1 MNMVSK
7 TGKFIISGLGT
18 ALLLSLVFMNFVNR
32 AYMPL
37 NSKEHMEYNHVSI
50 PFILFFLVFL
60 TLFIVSLRKK
70 FLQYISPQVVAS
82 ISALF
87 YLWTGL
93 VLIYRVDPAI
103 RADAKFCF
111 EAAVGFLNND
121 YSSLERGGYLFE
133 NAHQIGF
140 VLYEMLLAHI
150 SQDIRFVYFINL
162 VLTLVNNL
170 LIIRL
175 TSIMTGENEESVK
188 LASLLSLLFLP
199 QLYFILFGYN
209 QTISITLMLL
219 SSVML
224 GRFLRQ
230 HGIPSMLFMIIT
242 AYLAACVRGNAS
254 IFIIAECIIILLH
267 YLRRKAAAEKELQ
280 KRYEDP
286 DYRHSNE
293 PVPAPRRNRLCLAAV
308 ILLLIAMVLS
318 GPAMRLAGERVTGQ
332 EMPQQLPKH
341 MWIAMGMQG
350 GDLAPGWYNGYIY
363 RTYRNNDYNMALTS
377 EMAKHE
383 ISDRIQVFAGN
394 PELMLFFYSQK
405 IISTWCEPTFESIW
419 SGPLEDMNQHID
431 GKLLHALY
439 TGGMPYSVY
448 CNYCALIDLLLY
460 IGAAIGAFALLT
472 GLIRPRTKNRN
483 KKDRRSK
490 VLSPACL
497 DMLLFPA
504 LFLIGGF
511 LFHILWETK
520 SQYAMVYIYM
530 LIPLTSFGYAMI
542 CPDSF
547 SL

>member
-50 PFILFFLVFL
+50 PFILFFLVL
-60 TLFIVSLRKK
+60 LILFIVSLRKK
-70 FLQYISPQVVAS
+70 FLRYISPQVVAS

-170 LIIRL
+170 LIVRL
-175 TSIMTGENEESVK
+175 TSIMTGENEEAIK

-242 AYLAACVRGNAS
+242 AYLAVCVRGNAS

-267 YLRRKAAAEKELQ
+267 YLRRKAAAKKKLR
-280 KRYEDP
+280 KRSENP
-286 DYRHSNE
+286 DYRYSNE
-293 PVPAPRRNRLCLAAV
+293 PVPAPRRNRLCLMAL
-308 ILLLIAMVLS
+308 ILLLTAFVLS
-318 GPAMRLAGERVTGQ
+318 GPTMRLAGERVTGQ

-377 EMAKHE
+377 EMAKQE

-394 PELMLFFYSQK
+394 PGLMLFFYSQK
-405 IISTWCEPTFESIW
+405 IISTWCEPTFESVW

-439 TGGMPYSVY
+439 TGGKPYSVY
-448 CNYCALIDLLLY
+448 CNYCALINLPLY

-472 GLIRPRTKNRN
+472 GLIRTRTKNRN

-542 CPDSF
+542 YPDSF

>member
-18 ALLLSLVFMNFVNR
+18 ALLLSLVFMNLVNR

-50 PFILFFLVFL
+50 PFILFFLVL
-60 TLFIVSLRKK
+60 LILFIVSLRKK
-70 FLQYISPQVVAS
+70 FFRYISPQVVAS

-170 LIIRL
+170 LIVRL
-175 TSIMTGENEESVK
+175 TSIMTGENEEAIK

-267 YLRRKAAAEKELQ
+267 YLRRKAAAEKELR
-280 KRYEDP
+280 KRSENP
-286 DYRHSNE
+286 DYRYSDE
-293 PVPAPRRNRLCLAAV
+293 PVPAPRRNRLCLMALT
-308 ILLLIAMVLS
+308 LLLTAFVLS
-318 GPAMRLAGERVTGQ
+318 GPTMRLAGERVTGQ

-377 EMAKHE
+377 EMAKQE

-394 PELMLFFYSQK
+394 PGLMLFFYSQK
-405 IISTWCEPTFESIW
+405 IISTWCEPTFESVW

-439 TGGMPYSVY
+439 TGGKPYSVY

-472 GLIRPRTKNRN
+472 GLVRPRTKNRN

>member
-50 PFILFFLVFL
+50 PFILFFLAL
-60 TLFIVSLRKK
+60 LILFIVSLRKK
-70 FLQYISPQVVAS
+70 FLRYISPQVVAS

-170 LIIRL
+170 LIVRL
-175 TSIMTGENEESVK
+175 TSIMTGENEEAIK

-267 YLRRKAAAEKELQ
+267 YLRRKAAAEKELR
-280 KRYEDP
+280 KRSENP
-286 DYRHSNE
+286 DYRYSDE
-293 PVPAPRRNRLCLAAV
+293 PVPAPRRNRLCLMAL
-308 ILLLIAMVLS
+308 ILLLTAMVLS
-318 GPAMRLAGERVTGQ
+318 GPTMRLAGERVTGQ

-377 EMAKHE
+377 EMAKQE

-394 PELMLFFYSQK
+394 PGLMLFFYSQK
-405 IISTWCEPTFESIW
+405 IISTWCEPTFESVW

-439 TGGMPYSVY
+439 TGGKPYSVY
-448 CNYCALIDLLLY
+448 CNYCALIDLPLY

-472 GLIRPRTKNRN
+472 GLVWPRTKNRN

-542 CPDSF
+542 YPDSF

>member
-1 MNMVSK
+1 MNTAYK
-7 TGKFIISGLGT
+7 IGKVIIQGLGT

-50 PFILFFLVFL
+50 PFILFFLILL

-70 FLQYISPQVVAS
+70 ILQYISPQVVAS

-162 VLTLVNNL
+162 VLTLANNL

-175 TSIMTGENEESVK
+175 TSIMTGENEEAIK
-188 LASLLSLLFLP
+188 LASLLSLIFLP

-219 SSVML
+219 SCVMM

-230 HGIPSMLFMIIT
+230 HGIPSMLFMIVT
-242 AYLAACVRGNAS
+242 AYLAVCVRGNAS

-267 YLRRKAAAEKELQ
+267 YLRRKATAEKELQ

-308 ILLLIAMVLS
+308 ILLLTAMVLS

-394 PELMLFFYSQK
+394 PGLMLFFYSQK
-405 IISTWCEPTFESIW
+405 IISTWCEPTFESVW

-439 TGGMPYSVY
+439 TGGKPYSVY
-448 CNYCALIDLLLY
+448 CNYCALIDLPLY
-460 IGAAIGAFALLT
+460 IGASIGAFALLT

-542 CPDSF
+542 YPDSF

>member
-50 PFILFFLVFL
+50 PFILFFLVL
-60 TLFIVSLRKK
+60 LILFIVSLRKK
-70 FLQYISPQVVAS
+70 FLRYISPQVVAS

-170 LIIRL
+170 LIVRL
-175 TSIMTGENEESVK
+175 TSIMTGENEEAIK

-242 AYLAACVRGNAS
+242 AYLAVCVRGNAS

-267 YLRRKAAAEKELQ
+267 YLRRKAAAEKGLR
-280 KRYEDP
+280 KRSENP
-286 DYRHSNE
+286 DYRYSDE
-293 PVPAPRRNRLCLAAV
+293 PVPAPRRNRLCLMAL
-308 ILLLIAMVLS
+308 ILLLTAMVLS
-318 GPAMRLAGERVTGQ
+318 GPTMRLAGERVTGQ

-377 EMAKHE
+377 EMAKQE

-394 PELMLFFYSQK
+394 PGLMLFFYSQK
-405 IISTWCEPTFESIW
+405 IISTWCEPTFESVW

-439 TGGMPYSVY
+439 TGGKPYSVY
-448 CNYCALIDLLLY
+448 CNYCALIDLPLY

-472 GLIRPRTKNRN
+472 GLVRPRTKNRN

-542 CPDSF
+542 YPDSF

>member
-50 PFILFFLVFL
+50 PFILFFLVL
-60 TLFIVSLRKK
+60 LILFIVSLRKK
-70 FLQYISPQVVAS
+70 FLRYISPQVVAS

-170 LIIRL
+170 LIVRL
-175 TSIMTGENEESVK
+175 TSIMTGENEEAIK

-267 YLRRKAAAEKELQ
+267 YLRRKAAAEKGLR
-280 KRYEDP
+280 KRSENP
-286 DYRHSNE
+286 DYRYSDE
-293 PVPAPRRNRLCLAAV
+293 PVPAPRRNRLCLMAL
-308 ILLLIAMVLS
+308 ILFLTAMVLS
-318 GPAMRLAGERVTGQ
+318 GPTMRLAGERVTGQ

-377 EMAKHE
+377 EMAKQE

-394 PELMLFFYSQK
+394 PGLMLFFYSQK
-405 IISTWCEPTFESIW
+405 IISTWCEPTFESVW

-439 TGGMPYSVY
+439 TGGKPYSVY
-448 CNYCALIDLLLY
+448 CNYCALIDLPLY

-472 GLIRPRTKNRN
+472 GLVRPRTKNRN

-542 CPDSF
+542 YPDSF

>member
-1 MNMVSK
+1 MNIVCK

-18 ALLLSLVFMNFVNR
+18 ALLLSLVFMNLVNR

-37 NSKEHMEYNHVSI
+37 NSKEHMEYSHVSI
-50 PFILFFLVFL
+50 PFILFFLILL

-70 FLQYISPQVVAS
+70 ILQYISPQVVAS

-162 VLTLVNNL
+162 VLTLANNL

-175 TSIMTGENEESVK
+175 TSIMTGENEEAIK
-188 LASLLSLLFLP
+188 LASLLSLIFLP

-219 SSVML
+219 SCVMM

-230 HGIPSMLFMIIT
+230 HGIPSMLFMIVT
-242 AYLAACVRGNAS
+242 AYLAVCVRGNAS

-394 PELMLFFYSQK
+394 PGLMLFFYSQK

-431 GKLLHALY
+431 GKLLHELY
-439 TGGMPYSVY
+439 TGGKPYSVY
-448 CNYCALIDLLLY
+448 CNYCALIDLPLY
-460 IGAAIGAFALLT
+460 IGASIGAFALLT

-542 CPDSF
+542 YPDSF

>member
-1 MNMVSK
+1 
-7 TGKFIISGLGT
+7 
-18 ALLLSLVFMNFVNR
+18 MNFVNR

-50 PFILFFLVFL
+50 PFILFFLVL
-60 TLFIVSLRKK
+60 LILFIVSLRKK

-93 VLIYRVDPAI
+93 VLIYRVDPAT
-103 RADAKFCF
+103 RADAKLCF

-121 YSSLERGGYLFE
+121 FSSLERGGYLFE

-170 LIIRL
+170 LIVRL

-230 HGIPSMLFMIIT
+230 HGILSMLFMIVT

-267 YLRRKAAAEKELQ
+267 YLRRKAAAERELQ

-286 DYRHSNE
+286 DHRYSDE
-293 PVPAPRRNRLCLAAV
+293 PVPAPRRNRLCLMAV
-308 ILLLIAMVLS
+308 ILLLTAMVLS
-318 GPAMRLAGERVTGQ
+318 GPTMRLAGERVTGQ

-341 MWIAMGMQG
+341 MWITNYVQHGNTIDLTIQSSQDETNFYRHLSQAKSFKIVNLRKSRGGNSTVIFYVKLQG
-350 GDLAPGWYNGYIY
+350 GV
-363 RTYRNNDYNMALTS
+363 
-377 EMAKHE
+377 
-383 ISDRIQVFAGN
+383 Q
-394 PELMLFFYSQK
+394 
-405 IISTWCEPTFESIW
+405 
-419 SGPLEDMNQHID
+419 
-431 GKLLHALY
+431 
-439 TGGMPYSVY
+439 
-448 CNYCALIDLLLY
+448 
-460 IGAAIGAFALLT
+460 
-472 GLIRPRTKNRN
+472 
-483 KKDRRSK
+483 
-490 VLSPACL
+490 
-497 DMLLFPA
+497 
-504 LFLIGGF
+504 
-511 LFHILWETK
+511 
-520 SQYAMVYIYM
+520 
-530 LIPLTSFGYAMI
+530 
-542 CPDSF
+542 
-547 SL
+547 

>member
-50 PFILFFLVFL
+50 PFILFFLVL
-60 TLFIVSLRKK
+60 LILFIVSLRKK
-70 FLQYISPQVVAS
+70 FLRYISPQVVAS

-170 LIIRL
+170 LIVRL
-175 TSIMTGENEESVK
+175 TSIMTGENEEAIK

-267 YLRRKAAAEKELQ
+267 YLRRKAAAEKGLR
-280 KRYEDP
+280 KRSENP
-286 DYRHSNE
+286 DYRYSDE
-293 PVPAPRRNRLCLAAV
+293 PVPAPRRNRLCLMAL
-308 ILLLIAMVLS
+308 ILFLTAMVLS
-318 GPAMRLAGERVTGQ
+318 GPTMRLAGERVTGQ

-377 EMAKHE
+377 EMAKQE

-394 PELMLFFYSQK
+394 PGLMLFFYSQK
-405 IISTWCEPTFESIW
+405 IISTWCEPTFESVW

-439 TGGMPYSVY
+439 TGGKPYSVY
-448 CNYCALIDLLLY
+448 CNYCALINLPLY

-472 GLIRPRTKNRN
+472 GLVRPRTKNRN

-542 CPDSF
+542 YPDSF

>member
-50 PFILFFLVFL
+50 PFILFFLVL
-60 TLFIVSLRKK
+60 LILFIVSLRKK
-70 FLQYISPQVVAS
+70 FLRYISPQVVAS

-170 LIIRL
+170 LIVRL
-175 TSIMTGENEESVK
+175 TSIMTGENEEAIK

-267 YLRRKAAAEKELQ
+267 YLRRKAAAEKGLR
-280 KRYEDP
+280 KRSENP
-286 DYRHSNE
+286 DYRYSDE
-293 PVPAPRRNRLCLAAV
+293 PVPAPRRNRLCLMAL
-308 ILLLIAMVLS
+308 ILLLTAMVLS
-318 GPAMRLAGERVTGQ
+318 GPTMRLAGERVTGQ

-377 EMAKHE
+377 EMAKQE

-394 PELMLFFYSQK
+394 PGLMLFFYSQK
-405 IISTWCEPTFESIW
+405 IISTWCEPTFESVW

-439 TGGMPYSVY
+439 TGGKPYSVY
-448 CNYCALIDLLLY
+448 CNYCALIDLPLY

-472 GLIRPRTKNRN
+472 GLVRPRTKNRN

-542 CPDSF
+542 YPDSF

>member
-18 ALLLSLVFMNFVNR
+18 ALLLSLVFMNSVNR

-175 TSIMTGENEESVK
+175 TSIMTGENEEAIK
-188 LASLLSLLFLP
+188 LASLLSL
-199 QLYFILFGYN
+199 
-209 QTISITLMLL
+209 
-219 SSVML
+219 ML

-267 YLRRKAAAEKELQ
+267 YLRRKAAAERELQ

-286 DYRHSNE
+286 DHRYSDE
-293 PVPAPRRNRLCLAAV
+293 PVPAPRRNRLCLMAL
-308 ILLLIAMVLS
+308 ILLLTAMVLS
-318 GPAMRLAGERVTGQ
+318 GPTMRLAGERVTGQ

-377 EMAKHE
+377 EMAKQE
-383 ISDRIQVFAGN
+383 ICCF
-394 PELMLFFYSQK
+394 
-405 IISTWCEPTFESIW
+405 SI
-419 SGPLEDMNQHID
+419 
-431 GKLLHALY
+431 
-439 TGGMPYSVY
+439 
-448 CNYCALIDLLLY
+448 
-460 IGAAIGAFALLT
+460 
-472 GLIRPRTKNRN
+472 
-483 KKDRRSK
+483 RRK
-490 VLSPACL
+490 
-497 DMLLFPA
+497 
-504 LFLIGGF
+504 
-511 LFHILWETK
+511 
-520 SQYAMVYIYM
+520 
-530 LIPLTSFGYAMI
+530 
-542 CPDSF
+542 
-547 SL
+547 

>member
-50 PFILFFLVFL
+50 PFILFFLVL
-60 TLFIVSLRKK
+60 LILFIVSLRKK
-70 FLQYISPQVVAS
+70 SLRYISPQVVAS

-170 LIIRL
+170 LIVRL
-175 TSIMTGENEESVK
+175 TSIMSGENEEAIK

-267 YLRRKAAAEKELQ
+267 YLRRKAAAEKELR
-280 KRYEDP
+280 KRSENP
-286 DYRHSNE
+286 DYRYSDE
-293 PVPAPRRNRLCLAAV
+293 PVPAPRRNRLCLMAL
-308 ILLLIAMVLS
+308 ILLLTAMVLS
-318 GPAMRLAGERVTGQ
+318 GPTMRLAGERVTGQ

-377 EMAKHE
+377 EMAKQE

-394 PELMLFFYSQK
+394 PGLMLFFYSQK
-405 IISTWCEPTFESIW
+405 IISTWCEPTFESVW

-439 TGGMPYSVY
+439 TGGKPYSVY
-448 CNYCALIDLLLY
+448 CNYCALIDLPLY

-472 GLIRPRTKNRN
+472 GLVRPRTKNRN

-542 CPDSF
+542 YPDSF

>member
-1 MNMVSK
+1 
-7 TGKFIISGLGT
+7 
-18 ALLLSLVFMNFVNR
+18 MNFVNR

-50 PFILFFLVFL
+50 PFILFFLVL
-60 TLFIVSLRKK
+60 LILFIVSLRKK
-70 FLQYISPQVVAS
+70 FLRYISPQVVAS

-170 LIIRL
+170 LIVRL
-175 TSIMTGENEESVK
+175 TSIMTGENEEAIK

-242 AYLAACVRGNAS
+242 AYLAVCVRGNAS

-267 YLRRKAAAEKELQ
+267 YLRRKAAAKKKLR
-280 KRYEDP
+280 KRSENP
-286 DYRHSNE
+286 DYRYSNE
-293 PVPAPRRNRLCLAAV
+293 PVPAPRRNRLCLMAL
-308 ILLLIAMVLS
+308 ILLLTAFVLS
-318 GPAMRLAGERVTGQ
+318 GPTMRLAGERVTGQ

-377 EMAKHE
+377 EMAKQE

-394 PELMLFFYSQK
+394 PGLMLFFYSQK
-405 IISTWCEPTFESIW
+405 IISTWCEPTFESVW

-439 TGGMPYSVY
+439 TGGKPYSVY
-448 CNYCALIDLLLY
+448 CNYCALINLPLY

-472 GLIRPRTKNRN
+472 GLIRTRTKNRN

-542 CPDSF
+542 YPDSF

>member
-1 MNMVSK
+1 MNIVCK

-50 PFILFFLVFL
+50 PFILFCLIL
-60 TLFIVSLRKK
+60 LILFIVCLRKNL
-70 FLQYISPQVVAS
+70 LQYISPQVVAS

-162 VLTLVNNL
+162 
-170 LIIRL
+170 
-175 TSIMTGENEESVK
+175 
-188 LASLLSLLFLP
+188 P

-219 SSVML
+219 SCVMM

-230 HGIPSMLFMIIT
+230 HGIPSMLFMIVT
-242 AYLAACVRGNAS
+242 AYLAVCVRGNAS

-377 EMAKHE
+377 EMAKQE

-394 PELMLFFYSQK
+394 PGLMLFFYSQK
-405 IISTWCEPTFESIW
+405 IISTWCEPTFESVW

-448 CNYCALIDLLLY
+448 CNYCALIDLPLY

>member
-50 PFILFFLVFL
+50 PFILFFLVL
-60 TLFIVSLRKK
+60 LILFIVSLRKK
-70 FLQYISPQVVAS
+70 FLRYISPQVVAS

-170 LIIRL
+170 LIVRL
-175 TSIMTGENEESVK
+175 TSIMTGENEEAIK
-188 LASLLSLLFLP
+188 FASLLSLLFLP

-267 YLRRKAAAEKELQ
+267 YLRRKAAAEKELR
-280 KRYEDP
+280 KRSESP
-286 DYRHSNE
+286 DYRYSDE
-293 PVPAPRRNRLCLAAV
+293 PVPAPRRNRLCLMAL
-308 ILLLIAMVLS
+308 ILLLTAMVLS
-318 GPAMRLAGERVTGQ
+318 GPTMRLAGERVTGQ

-377 EMAKHE
+377 EMAKQE

-394 PELMLFFYSQK
+394 PGLMLFFYSQK
-405 IISTWCEPTFESIW
+405 IISTWCEPTFESVW

-439 TGGMPYSVY
+439 TGGKPYSVY
-448 CNYCALIDLLLY
+448 CNYCALIDLPLY

-542 CPDSF
+542 YPDSF

>member
-18 ALLLSLVFMNFVNR
+18 ALLLSLVFMNSVNR

-175 TSIMTGENEESVK
+175 TSIMTGENEEAIK
-188 LASLLSLLFLP
+188 LASLLSLIFLP

-219 SSVML
+219 SCVMM

-230 HGIPSMLFMIIT
+230 HGIPSMLFMIVT
-242 AYLAACVRGNAS
+242 AYLAVCVRGNAS

-377 EMAKHE
+377 EMAKQE

-394 PELMLFFYSQK
+394 PGLMLFFYSQK

-431 GKLLHALY
+431 GKLLHELY
-439 TGGMPYSVY
+439 TGGKPYSVY
-448 CNYCALIDLLLY
+448 CNYCALIDLPLY
-460 IGAAIGAFALLT
+460 IGASIGAFALLT

>member
-50 PFILFFLVFL
+50 PFILFFLVL
-60 TLFIVSLRKK
+60 LILFIVSLRKK

-170 LIIRL
+170 LIVRL
-175 TSIMTGENEESVK
+175 TSIMTGENEEAIK

-267 YLRRKAAAEKELQ
+267 YLRRKAAAEKGLR
-280 KRYEDP
+280 KRSENP
-286 DYRHSNE
+286 DYRYSDE
-293 PVPAPRRNRLCLAAV
+293 PVPAPRRNRLCLMAL
-308 ILLLIAMVLS
+308 ILLLTAMVLS
-318 GPAMRLAGERVTGQ
+318 GPTMKLAGERVTGQ

-377 EMAKHE
+377 EMAKQE

-394 PELMLFFYSQK
+394 PGLMLFFYSQK
-405 IISTWCEPTFESIW
+405 IISTWCEPTFESVW

-439 TGGMPYSVY
+439 TGGKPYSVY
-448 CNYCALIDLLLY
+448 CNYCALIDLPLY

-472 GLIRPRTKNRN
+472 GLVRPRTKNRN

-542 CPDSF
+542 YPDSF

>member
-18 ALLLSLVFMNFVNR
+18 ALLLSLAFMNFVNR

-37 NSKEHMEYNHVSI
+37 NSKEHMEYSHVSI
-50 PFILFFLVFL
+50 PFILFFLILL

-70 FLQYISPQVVAS
+70 ILQYISPQVVAS

-103 RADAKFCF
+103 RAAAKFCF

-162 VLTLVNNL
+162 VLTLANNL

-175 TSIMTGENEESVK
+175 TSIMTGENEEAIK
-188 LASLLSLLFLP
+188 LASLLSLIFLP

-219 SSVML
+219 SCVMM

-230 HGIPSMLFMIIT
+230 HGIPSMLFMIVT
-242 AYLAACVRGNAS
+242 AYLAVCVRGNAS

-394 PELMLFFYSQK
+394 PGLMLFFYSQK

-431 GKLLHALY
+431 GKLLHELY
-439 TGGMPYSVY
+439 TGGKPYSVY
-448 CNYCALIDLLLY
+448 CNYCALIDLPLY
-460 IGAAIGAFALLT
+460 IGASIGAFALLT

>member
-50 PFILFFLVFL
+50 PFILFFLVL
-60 TLFIVSLRKK
+60 LILFIVSLRKK
-70 FLQYISPQVVAS
+70 FLRYFSPQVVAS

-140 VLYEMLLAHI
+140 VLYEMLLALI

-170 LIIRL
+170 LIVRL
-175 TSIMTGENEESVK
+175 TSIMTGENEEAIK

-230 HGIPSMLFMIIT
+230 HGILSMLFMIIT

-267 YLRRKAAAEKELQ
+267 YLRRKAAAEKKLR
-280 KRYEDP
+280 KRSENP
-286 DYRHSNE
+286 DYRYSNE
-293 PVPAPRRNRLCLAAV
+293 PVPAPRRNRLCLMAL
-308 ILLLIAMVLS
+308 ILLLTAFVLS
-318 GPAMRLAGERVTGQ
+318 GPTMRLAGERVTGQ

-377 EMAKHE
+377 EMAKQE

-394 PELMLFFYSQK
+394 PGLMLFFYSQK
-405 IISTWCEPTFESIW
+405 IISTWCEPTFESVW

-439 TGGMPYSVY
+439 TGGKPYSVY
-448 CNYCALIDLLLY
+448 CNYCALINLPLY

-472 GLIRPRTKNRN
+472 GLVRPRTKNRN

-530 LIPLTSFGYAMI
+530 LIPLASFGYAMI
-542 CPDSF
+542 YPDSF

>member
-50 PFILFFLVFL
+50 PFILFFLVL
-60 TLFIVSLRKK
+60 LILFIVSLRKK
-70 FLQYISPQVVAS
+70 FLRYFSPQVVVS

-175 TSIMTGENEESVK
+175 TSIMTGENEEAIK

-267 YLRRKAAAEKELQ
+267 YLRRKAAAEKGLR
-280 KRYEDP
+280 KRSENP
-286 DYRHSNE
+286 DYRYSDE
-293 PVPAPRRNRLCLAAV
+293 PVPAPRRNRLCLMAL
-308 ILLLIAMVLS
+308 ILLLTAMVLS
-318 GPAMRLAGERVTGQ
+318 GPTMRLAGERVTGQ

-377 EMAKHE
+377 EMAKQE

-394 PELMLFFYSQK
+394 PGLMLFFYSQK
-405 IISTWCEPTFESIW
+405 IISTWCEPTFESVW

-439 TGGMPYSVY
+439 TGGKPYSVY
-448 CNYCALIDLLLY
+448 CNYCALIDLPLY

-542 CPDSF
+542 YPDSF

>member
-1 MNMVSK
+1 MNIVCK

-37 NSKEHMEYNHVSI
+37 NSKEHMEYNHVSV
-50 PFILFFLVFL
+50 PFILFCLIL
-60 TLFIVSLRKK
+60 LILFIVCLRKNL
-70 FLQYISPQVVAS
+70 LQYISPQVVAS

-93 VLIYRVDPAI
+93 VLIYRVDPAT
-103 RADAKFCF
+103 RADAKLCF

-162 VLTLVNNL
+162 VLTLINNL

-188 LASLLSLLFLP
+188 LASLLSLVFLP

-230 HGIPSMLFMIIT
+230 HGIPSMLFMIVT

-267 YLRRKAAAEKELQ
+267 YLRRKAVAEKELQ

-286 DYRHSNE
+286 DYRYSDE
-293 PVPAPRRNRLCLAAV
+293 PVTAPRRNRLCLAAA
-308 ILLLIAMVLS
+308 ILLVTAFVLS
-318 GPAMRLAGERVTGQ
+318 GPTMRLAGERVTGQ

-377 EMAKHE
+377 EMAKRE

-394 PELMLFFYSQK
+394 PGLMLFFYSQK
-405 IISTWCEPTFESIW
+405 IISTWCEPTFESVW

-439 TGGMPYSVY
+439 TGGKPYSVY
-448 CNYCALIDLLLY
+448 CNYCALIDLPLY
-460 IGAAIGAFALLT
+460 IGASIGSFVLLT
-472 GLIRPRTKNRN
+472 GLVRPRTKNRN

>member
-1 MNMVSK
+1 M
-7 TGKFIISGLGT
+7 
-18 ALLLSLVFMNFVNR
+18 
-32 AYMPL
+32 
-37 NSKEHMEYNHVSI
+37 
-50 PFILFFLVFL
+50 
-60 TLFIVSLRKK
+60 
-70 FLQYISPQVVAS
+70 
-82 ISALF
+82 
-87 YLWTGL
+87 
-93 VLIYRVDPAI
+93 DPAI

-162 VLTLVNNL
+162 VLTLANNL

-175 TSIMTGENEESVK
+175 TSIMTGENEEAIK
-188 LASLLSLLFLP
+188 LASLLSLIFLP

-219 SSVML
+219 SCVMM

-377 EMAKHE
+377 EMAKQE

-394 PELMLFFYSQK
+394 PGLVLFFYSQK
-405 IISTWCEPTFESIW
+405 IISTWCEPTFESVW

-431 GKLLHALY
+431 GKLLHELY
-439 TGGMPYSVY
+439 TGGKPYSVY
-448 CNYCALIDLLLY
+448 CNYCALIDLPLY
-460 IGAAIGAFALLT
+460 IGASIGAFALLT

-542 CPDSF
+542 YPDSF

>member
-1 MNMVSK
+1 
-7 TGKFIISGLGT
+7 
-18 ALLLSLVFMNFVNR
+18 MNFVNR

-50 PFILFFLVFL
+50 PFILFFLILL

-70 FLQYISPQVVAS
+70 ILQYISPQVVAS

-170 LIIRL
+170 LIVRL
-175 TSIMTGENEESVK
+175 TSIMTGENEEAIK

-267 YLRRKAAAEKELQ
+267 YLRRKAAAERELQ

-286 DYRHSNE
+286 DHRYSDE
-293 PVPAPRRNRLCLAAV
+293 PVPAPRRNRLCLMAV
-308 ILLLIAMVLS
+308 ILLLTAMVLS
-318 GPAMRLAGERVTGQ
+318 GPTMRLAGERVTGQ

-377 EMAKHE
+377 EMAKQE

-394 PELMLFFYSQK
+394 PGLMLFFYSQK
-405 IISTWCEPTFESIW
+405 IISTWCEPTFESVW

-439 TGGMPYSVY
+439 TGGKPYSVY

>member
-50 PFILFFLVFL
+50 PFILFFLVL
-60 TLFIVSLRKK
+60 LILFIVSLRKK
-70 FLQYISPQVVAS
+70 FLRYFSPQVVAS

-170 LIIRL
+170 LIVRL
-175 TSIMTGENEESVK
+175 TSIMTGENEEAIK

-267 YLRRKAAAEKELQ
+267 YLRRKAAAEKKLR
-280 KRYEDP
+280 KRSENP
-286 DYRHSNE
+286 DYRYSNE
-293 PVPAPRRNRLCLAAV
+293 PVPAPRRNRLCLMAL
-308 ILLLIAMVLS
+308 ILLLTAFVLS
-318 GPAMRLAGERVTGQ
+318 GPTMRLAGERVTGQ
-332 EMPQQLPKH
+332 KMPQQLPKH

-377 EMAKHE
+377 EMAKQE

-394 PELMLFFYSQK
+394 PGLMLFFYSQK
-405 IISTWCEPTFESIW
+405 IISTWCEPTFESVW

-439 TGGMPYSVY
+439 TGGKPYSVY
-448 CNYCALIDLLLY
+448 CNYCALINLPLY

-542 CPDSF
+542 YPDSF

>member
-50 PFILFFLVFL
+50 PFILFFLVL
-60 TLFIVSLRKK
+60 LILFIVSLRKK

-175 TSIMTGENEESVK
+175 TSIMTGENEEAIK

-224 GRFLRQ
+224 GRFLRL

-267 YLRRKAAAEKELQ
+267 YLRRKAAAEKKLR
-280 KRYEDP
+280 KRSENP
-286 DYRHSNE
+286 DYRYSDE
-293 PVPAPRRNRLCLAAV
+293 PVPAPRRNRLCLMAL
-308 ILLLIAMVLS
+308 ILLLTAMVLS
-318 GPAMRLAGERVTGQ
+318 GPTMRLAGERVTGQ

-377 EMAKHE
+377 EMAKQE

-394 PELMLFFYSQK
+394 PGLMLFFYSQK
-405 IISTWCEPTFESIW
+405 IISTWCEPTFESVW

-439 TGGMPYSVY
+439 TGGKPYSVY
-448 CNYCALIDLLLY
+448 CNYCALIDLPLY

-542 CPDSF
+542 YPDSF